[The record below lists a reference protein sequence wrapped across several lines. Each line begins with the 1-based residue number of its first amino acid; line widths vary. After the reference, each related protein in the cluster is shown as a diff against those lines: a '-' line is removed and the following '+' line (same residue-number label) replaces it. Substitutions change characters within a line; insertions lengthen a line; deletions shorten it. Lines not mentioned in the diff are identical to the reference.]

1 MDEKDLKIE
10 AMKQQFAARLSGM
23 MTEYE
28 DTIADLRVSNT
39 VMSQRLEQYEAK
51 TNSADEP
58 VEGTV
63 VNE

>member
-10 AMKQQFAARLSGM
+10 ALKQQFAARLSGA

-39 VMSQRLEQYEAK
+39 VMAQRLEQYE
-51 TNSADEP
+51 SAEDTDT

-63 VNE
+63 VDE

>member
-39 VMSQRLEQYEAK
+39 VMSQRLEQYEN
-51 TNSADEP
+51 TNAADEP

>member
-10 AMKQQFAARLSGM
+10 ALKQQFAARLSGA

-39 VMSQRLEQYEAK
+39 VMAQRLEQYEPAED
-51 TNSADEP
+51 ADT

-63 VNE
+63 VDE